1 MNNKDNTKELFDIS
15 REPSTSS
22 SNIDIVKYIIR
33 QINNIDSYNINSL
46 FVDYIFITGDESV
59 ANEIEQYIDELYSK
73 KSVIFNIPIVRYDKN
88 CPSDT
93 IYWFREGLNTAM
105 KNLDNFF
112 GSMRD
117 ATKEEQEKV
126 NSYIDSISEDTG
138 LNFYDILEENDELNR
153 IADEYNKIPEEYL
166 IPYDKLIKIMESTED
181 E

>member
-1 MNNKDNTKELFDIS
+1 MKDNYFDIS

-33 QINNIDSYNINSL
+33 QVNNINSL

-59 ANEIEQYIDELYSK
+59 ANELEQYISELYSEE
-73 KSVIFNIPIVRYDKN
+73 SVIFNIPIVRYDKN

-93 IYWFREGLNTAM
+93 IYWFREGLDLPM
-105 KNLDNFF
+105 KNSDNFF
-112 GSMRD
+112 DNMRD

-126 NSYIDSISEDTG
+126 NSHIDSISEDTG
-138 LNFYDILEENDELNR
+138 MNFWDILDENDELNR
-153 IADEYNKIPEEYL
+153 IADEFNKIPEEYP
-166 IPYDKLIKIMESTED
+166 IFYDELIKIIDSTED